1 MHFGWSKGPSSEEP
15 ELTIRVLTA
24 VLALSL
30 VASGCSSAIKNSDV
44 VVPFTARS
52 YPADAPAECPL
63 DDAGNTTLGFKR
75 IVAVDELT
83 VRFELCASDPA
94 FLEKISLA
102 PFAINDSGHLITAT
116 ANDSINENP
125 IGTGPF
131 YFQDWAHGDQII
143 LRRFNDYW
151 GEKAKMDTLIFNWQK
166 ESGGRTVAL
175 KAGTSDFVSSISPDD
190 MEIAQGDPNLQ
201 IFQRPPT
208 TTSYVIMNNT
218 YKPFDDVRVRQAVGL
233 ALDHARLAENFY
245 PSGSLPASYLVP
257 CVIKLGC
264 GGTPWPRSEEHNV

>member
-1 MHFGWSKGPSSEEP
+1 M
-15 ELTIRVLTA
+15 TIRVLTA

-102 PFAINDSGHLITAT
+102 PFADRKSTRLN
-116 ANDSINENP
+116 
-125 IGTGPF
+125 
-131 YFQDWAHGDQII
+131 
-143 LRRFNDYW
+143 
-151 GEKAKMDTLIFNWQK
+151 
-166 ESGGRTVAL
+166 
-175 KAGTSDFVSSISPDD
+175 SSH
-190 MEIAQGDPNLQ
+190 
-201 IFQRPPT
+201 T
-208 TTSYVIMNNT
+208 
-218 YKPFDDVRVRQAVGL
+218 
-233 ALDHARLAENFY
+233 
-245 PSGSLPASYLVP
+245 
-257 CVIKLGC
+257 
-264 GGTPWPRSEEHNV
+264 